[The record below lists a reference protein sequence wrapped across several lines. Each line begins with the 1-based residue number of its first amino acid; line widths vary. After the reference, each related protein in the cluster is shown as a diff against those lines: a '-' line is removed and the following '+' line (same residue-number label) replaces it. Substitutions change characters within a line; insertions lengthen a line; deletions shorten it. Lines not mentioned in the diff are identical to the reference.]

1 MQDAARPVVRVES
14 IISEVIVD
22 LTVKSLAAALS
33 NRSDLNAARSK
44 FGRIVAGLN
53 GTSCTISGF
62 SVMVVPAVPE
72 FVPVSVTREPSKLVL
87 LLTPRVPLT
96 EYNELLFEPVSK
108 PTTCKSG
115 PSGATTPGR
124 IRSNSFALRL
134 MIERFSIW
142 RAEIVFSL
150 APVSVITKGASV
162 VTVTF
167 SEAIDSGRLTSRPR
181 VALGSRMKCLS
192 SYVLKPLLATRMV

>member
-33 NRSDLNAARSK
+33 NRSDLNAARS
-44 FGRIVAGLN
+44 
-53 GTSCTISGF
+53 
-62 SVMVVPAVPE
+62 PE

-167 SEAIDSGRLTSRPR
+167 SEAVASGRLTSRPR
-181 VALGSRMKCLS
+181 VALGLRMKCLS